1 MNKLTKVQKFV
12 LELAEPA
19 IEGSE
24 KDFLRLDVLIGEIL
38 RLYICLVKRKLSK
51 ENMSFD
57 EGNKKLNEQ
66 LDDLMTCA
74 KFYSMVVGD
83 DSPWTGCVD
92 KLNLT
97 LKSVSERQQ
106 DEKHN

>member
-19 IEGSE
+19 IGGTEE
-24 KDFLRLDVLIGEIL
+24 DFLRLDFLIGEIL

-51 ENMSFD
+51 ENIPLD
-57 EGNKKLNEQ
+57 EGTKKLNDQ

-83 DSPWTGCVD
+83 DSPWTERVD

-97 LKSVSERQQ
+97 LKSFSERQQ